1 MLSSNLCDYSDAYII
16 VKGRTS
22 VRGTNDANKI
32 NTNLTFKKSVPFRS
46 CILKFNNAFVENTE
60 DLDIAMSMC
69 NLFEYSS
76 NSSMTSGNLC
86 NYYRDEVN
94 DSANE
99 IDDNESKFFK
109 YRI

>member
-16 VKGRTS
+16 VKGRIS

-32 NTNLTFKKSVPFRS
+32 NKNLTFKNSVAFRS
-46 CILKFNNAFVENTE
+46 CILKFNNAFVKNRE
-60 DLDIAMSMC
+60 DLDMC

-76 NSSMTSGNLC
+76 NNSMTSGNLR

-99 IDDNESKFFK
+99 IDDNESEFFK

>member
-16 VKGRTS
+16 VKGRIS

-32 NTNLTFKKSVPFRS
+32 NKNLTFKNSVAFRP
-46 CILKFNNAFVENTE
+46 CILKFNNAFVKNRE
-60 DLDIAMSMC
+60 DLDVC

-76 NSSMTSGNLC
+76 NNSMTSGNLR

-94 DSANE
+94 DSASE